1 MRPTAMFTICKYYN
15 KAAIVCGLCPAGPSV
30 KSKVSALPPCLAEHL
45 ILKMY
50 HNTTRRH
57 SQNQRWPESL
67 FKTPTPSLTKIFES
81 GSGSGN
87 FSNLRIRPLFRLQLT
102 IDPTEIC
109 QYFCIRNDHADSCYC
124 RNWNVKPD
132 PGPLFY
138 KVLTPGPKENRRI
151 LPESTPSLRFHG
163 SGVPESTRAGFCVFL
178 SDPNPE

>member
-1 MRPTAMFTICKYYN
+1 MGLNKICFSDLDCILKIIFGLDLKKMRPTAMFTICKYYN

-124 RNWNVKPD
+124 RN
-132 PGPLFY
+132 
-138 KVLTPGPKENRRI
+138 
-151 LPESTPSLRFHG
+151 
-163 SGVPESTRAGFCVFL
+163 
-178 SDPNPE
+178 